1 MLALCDGETVLPLA
15 PARDYKRALDGDRG
29 PNTGGMGCISPVPGL
44 DPSTVDELVAT
55 VHRPVI
61 AELARRGIVF
71 RGCLYAG
78 LMLTDHGPSVLEFNA
93 RWGDPETQALVPR
106 LDGDLL
112 DALRRCAEGTLH
124 RASLD
129 VSGQACASVVLA
141 AGGYPDAPEQGAEIT
156 GVEQA
161 ARLPGAT
168 VFHAGTAL
176 EGGRLV
182 VVGRPRAER
191 VRRGRRPGRG
201 ARPRLPGGRA
211 DQLRGHAAAHGCRGA
226 GPCLSRSRQA
236 PRPPRCRRCTRSGRS
251 SRRTGRRSAS

>member
-15 PARDYKRALDGDRG
+15 PARDYKRVLDGDRG

-44 DPSTVDELVAT
+44 DPSTVDEVVAT

-61 AELARRGIVF
+61 AELARRGVVF

-161 ARLPGAT
+161 ARLSGAT

-182 VVGRPRAER
+182 VS
-191 VRRGRRPGRG
+191 
-201 ARPRLPGGRA
+201 GGRVLNVSAVGA
-211 DQLRGHAAAHGCRGA
+211 DLAEARDLAYRAAGLISFEGMQLRTDVGEPVRV
-226 GPCLSRSRQA
+226 
-236 PRPPRCRRCTRSGRS
+236 
-251 SRRTGRRSAS
+251 

>member
-1 MLALCDGETVLPLA
+1 MAEANDAVRACLVDRRFGGAGERVLIEERLEGAEVSILALCDGETVLPLA

-112 DALRRCAEGTLH
+112 DALRRCAEGTLNARVAGRVRPGLRLGRAGCGRVSRCARAGRRDH
-124 RASLD
+124 RGRAGRERCPARPCSTRARP
-129 VSGQACASVVLA
+129 SRA
-141 AGGYPDAPEQGAEIT
+141 AGWWS
-156 GVEQA
+156 
-161 ARLPGAT
+161 R
-168 VFHAGTAL
+168 
-176 EGGRLV
+176 
-182 VVGRPRAER
+182 
-191 VRRGRRPGRG
+191 
-201 ARPRLPGGRA
+201 
-211 DQLRGHAAAHGCRGA
+211 AAAC
-226 GPCLSRSRQA
+226 
-236 PRPPRCRRCTRSGRS
+236 
-251 SRRTGRRSAS
+251 

>member
-1 MLALCDGETVLPLA
+1 MPDHLLP
-15 PARDYKRALDGDRG
+15 
-29 PNTGGMGCISPVPGL
+29 
-44 DPSTVDELVAT
+44 
-55 VHRPVI
+55 H
-61 AELARRGIVF
+61 
-71 RGCLYAG
+71 
-78 LMLTDHGPSVLEFNA
+78 HGPRVFDFTA

-112 DALRRCAEGTLH
+112 DALRRCAEGTLR

-161 ARLPGAT
+161 ARLSGAT

-182 VVGRPRAER
+182 VS
-191 VRRGRRPGRG
+191 
-201 ARPRLPGGRA
+201 GGRVLNVSAVGA
-211 DQLRGHAAAHGCRGA
+211 DLAEARDLAYRAAGLISFEGMQLRTDVGEPVRV
-226 GPCLSRSRQA
+226 
-236 PRPPRCRRCTRSGRS
+236 
-251 SRRTGRRSAS
+251 